1 MLSFLAQ
8 SQPDANY
15 VQCNQLTVDVTR
27 KKLLLFCTPA
37 TVRGLLQLRVPVP
50 VPIPAVMVDYPLVVV
65 TRAMSRFSVLVAFE
79 AAERRTRG
87 MRNLRIT

>member
-1 MLSFLAQ
+1 MR
-8 SQPDANY
+8 
-15 VQCNQLTVDVTR
+15 VMRNQLIMDVTR
-27 KKLLLFCTPA
+27 KKLLLCCTRTA
-37 TVRGLLQLRVPVP
+37 VRRGLLQLRVRPCIVSSAR
-50 VPIPAVMVDYPLVVV
+50 PAMVDYPLVVV